1 MLAIIAVWISK
12 VKIGTAKVRAMINF
26 AKNVEAVDD
35 HICDLSFVFDSVAR
49 CIPVASESASAIAIT
64 KIPPMIA
71 NLEFVEE
78 YKPMI
83 KPKVVITP
91 DVNPKLNPDFID
103 DFILSI
109 SPISFLIVKI
119 FFYFF

>member
-49 CIPVASESASAIAIT
+49 CIPVASESAFT